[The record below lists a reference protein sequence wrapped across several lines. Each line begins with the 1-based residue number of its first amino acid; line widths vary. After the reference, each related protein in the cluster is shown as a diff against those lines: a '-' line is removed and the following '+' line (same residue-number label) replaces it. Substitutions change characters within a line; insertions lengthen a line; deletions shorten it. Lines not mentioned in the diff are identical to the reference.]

1 MDAPVSTRALFR
13 PGENCCA
20 VARAARVGMAID
32 AESYYRAFMEAA
44 ERAERSILIL
54 AWDFD
59 SRTGLDFGP
68 DGRCRTTLGDFL
80 NELARRKRRL
90 QIHILDWD
98 YPVIFGPNREPLPL
112 YGLTWNRHRRV
123 HFRFDD
129 THPLA
134 GSHHQKIVV
143 VDDRIA
149 FVGGLDLTSR
159 RWDSPE
165 HRPDDPRR
173 VALGKPY
180 PPFHDL
186 MIAVDGEAARAVA
199 DIARK
204 RWRAATGETL
214 APVAAAGDRWPKSL
228 AVAMTDVEVAVA
240 CTEPAVNGASGN
252 RTVERL
258 YLDTI
263 ARAQRYIYLENQ
275 YFTSQ
280 SIGRALAARLA
291 EPDGPEIVLVTRLL
305 SHGWLEEMTM
315 HVLRTKLIKDLKAAD
330 HGGRFHVYYAFV
342 DGLADGTCV
351 DVHSKMMAADDEWL
365 RIGSANL
372 SNRSMGLDTEC
383 DLVVAADG
391 RPDARAA
398 IRAFRDAL
406 LGEHLGAPA
415 EAVAREVERTGS
427 MHGAIAALAGER
439 RALKPLEELP
449 EWSETA
455 ITAASLADLERP
467 VSLEALAEQLAPDAD
482 VRRTLPFWKSIT
494 AIVVATI
501 ALTLAWRYTPLADV
515 VTAENVSA
523 WTHAFADQWWAA
535 PLIVASYTPAQVVMF
550 PRPLITLAAVVAF
563 GPWLGF
569 AYAMTGIL
577 IATAAGY
584 YVGRRLDRDT
594 VRRIA
599 GRRLNRLTRALRQRG
614 LLAMTAVRLV
624 PLAPFVVESVVA
636 GAIHI
641 RLRDVLLGT
650 FVGMLP
656 GTLTATVFGDQI
668 ETALKDP
675 SLINWWLVAGVLLL
689 LGVASYVVQRWFR
702 RMESRGPG
710 SEPAPPARADARPA
724 SAAARPATAPP
735 VGAVATAGRRRGAP
749 RRGSP

>member
-1 MDAPVSTRALFR
+1 MTGVVPTDPLLR
-13 PGENCCA
+13 PGENCWA
-20 VARAARVGMAID
+20 VARAARVALAID
-32 AESYYRAFMEAA
+32 ASAYFEAFMRAA

-59 SRTGLDFGP
+59 SRTGLSFGE
-68 DGRCRTTLGDFL
+68 DDRCRTTLGEFL
-80 NELARRKRRL
+80 NDLARRKRRL
-90 QIHILDWD
+90 QVHILDWD
-98 YPVIFGPNREPLPL
+98 YPVIFGADRELLPL
-112 YGLTWNRHRRV
+112 YGLTWKRHRRV

-143 VDDRIA
+143 VDDKVA
-149 FVGGLDLTSR
+149 FVGGLDLTSG

-186 MIAVDGEAARAVA
+186 MIAVDGEAARTLG

-204 RWRAATGETL
+204 RWCAATGETL
-214 APVAAAGDRWPKSL
+214 GRASATAGDPWPESL
-228 AVAMTDVEVAVA
+228 PPAMADVEVGIA
-240 CTEPAVNGASGN
+240 CTEPAVNGTAGN

-258 YLDTI
+258 YLDMI

-280 SIGRALAARLA
+280 SVGRALAARLA
-291 EPDGPEIVLVTRLL
+291 APDGPEIVLVIRLL

-315 HVLRTKLIKDLKAAD
+315 HVLRTRLIQELKAAD
-330 HGGRFHVYYAFV
+330 HGGRFHVYYPHV
-342 DGLADGTCV
+342 HGLAEGTCV

-383 DLVVAADG
+383 DVVVDAHG
-391 RPDARAA
+391 RPEVRRA
-398 IRAFRDAL
+398 IRGYRDAL
-406 LGEHLGAPA
+406 LAEHLGVPA
-415 EAVAREVERTGS
+415 ETVAREVERAGS
-427 MHGAIAALAGER
+427 MHGAIAALAKPDR
-439 RALKPLEELP
+439 TLRPLEELP
-449 EWSETA
+449 EWSEAA
-455 ITAASLADLERP
+455 ITAAGLADLERP
-467 VSLEALAEQLAPDAD
+467 VSLEALAEQLAPDTD

-494 AIVVATI
+494 AVVVAAV
-501 ALTLAWRYTPLADV
+501 ALSLAWRYTPLADV
-515 VTAENVSA
+515 VTAEKVID
-523 WTHAFADQWWAA
+523 WTHAFAGQWWAV
-535 PLIVASYTPAQVVMF
+535 PLIVAAYTPAQVIMF

-577 IATAAGY
+577 AATAVGY
-584 YVGRRLDRDT
+584 YAGRLFDRDT

-599 GRRLNRLTRALRQRG
+599 GRRLNRLTHALRERG

-624 PLAPFVVESVVA
+624 PIAPFAVESVVA
-636 GAIHI
+636 GAIH
-641 RLRDVLLGT
+641 LKPWHVLAGT
-650 FVGMLP
+650 FLGMLP

-668 ETALKDP
+668 ESALKDP
-675 SLINWWLVAGVLLL
+675 SQINWWLVAGVLLL

-702 RMESRGPG
+702 RMERRGPG
-710 SEPAPPARADARPA
+710 SERAPPPRAGARPA
-724 SAAARPATAPP
+724 SAAARPAA
-735 VGAVATAGRRRGAP
+735 AP
-749 RRGSP
+749 RA

>member
-1 MDAPVSTRALFR
+1 MTAPVSTDALFR

-20 VARAARVGMAID
+20 VARAGRVGFAVD
-32 AESYYRAFMEAA
+32 AAAYYEAFMRAA

-59 SRTGLDFGP
+59 SRTGLAYGD
-68 DGRCRTTLGDFL
+68 DGRCRTTIGEFL
-80 NELARRKRRL
+80 NELARRRRHL
-90 QIHILDWD
+90 QVHILDWD
-98 YPVIFGPNREPLPL
+98 YPMVFGADREFLPL
-112 YGLTWNRHRRV
+112 YGLSWQRHRRV

-143 VDDRIA
+143 IDDKVA

-186 MIAVDGEAARAVA
+186 MIAFDEAARAVA
-199 DIARK
+199 EDRAQALARGDG
-204 RWRAATGETL
+204 RD
-214 APVAAAGDRWPKSL
+214 APSGRDLGDPWPASL
-228 AVAMTDVEVAVA
+228 MPAMTDVDVALA
-240 CTEPAVNGASGN
+240 CTEPAVNGTKGN

-258 YLDTI
+258 YLDLI

-315 HVLRTKLIKDLKAAD
+315 HVLRTKLIRELKAAD
-330 HGGRFHVYYAFV
+330 HGWRFHVYYAHV
-342 DGLADGTCV
+342 PGLAERTCV

-383 DLVVAADG
+383 DSVVAAGG
-391 RPDARAA
+391 RRRAA
-398 IRAFRDAL
+398 RDPRVSRPR
-406 LGEHLGAPA
+406 LGEHLGVPA
-415 EAVAREVERTGS
+415 DTVARAVERAGS
-427 MHGAIAALAGER
+427 MHGAIAAIPADKR
-439 RALKPLEELP
+439 TLKPLEELP
-449 EWSETA
+449 EWSEAA
-455 ITAASLADLERP
+455 ITAESFADLERP
-467 VSLEALAEQLAPDAD
+467 VSLEALAEQLAPDTD
-482 VRRTLPFWKSIT
+482 VKRTLPFWKSIT
-494 AIVVATI
+494 AVIVAAI

-515 VTAENVSA
+515 VTAERVID

-535 PLIVASYTPAQVVMF
+535 PLIVAAYTPAQVVMF

-569 AYAMTGIL
+569 VYAMGGIL

-584 YVGRRLDRDT
+584 YAGRLFDRDT

-599 GRRLNRLTRALRQRG
+599 GQRLNRLTTPCASW
-614 LLAMTAVRLV
+614 TARDDRSGSSRSRRS
-624 PLAPFVVESVVA
+624 PWSVVA
-636 GAIHI
+636 GAS
-641 RLRDVLLGT
+641 V
-650 FVGMLP
+650 
-656 GTLTATVFGDQI
+656 
-668 ETALKDP
+668 
-675 SLINWWLVAGVLLL
+675 
-689 LGVASYVVQRWFR
+689 
-702 RMESRGPG
+702 
-710 SEPAPPARADARPA
+710 
-724 SAAARPATAPP
+724 
-735 VGAVATAGRRRGAP
+735 
-749 RRGSP
+749 

>member
-1 MDAPVSTRALFR
+1 MAADVSTDAVFR
-13 PGENCCA
+13 LGENCCA
-20 VARAARVGMAID
+20 VARAGRVGFAID
-32 AESYYRAFMEAA
+32 AAAYYEAFMRAA

-59 SRTGLDFGP
+59 SRTGLDFGD
-68 DGRCRTTLGDFL
+68 DGRCRTTIGEFL
-80 NELARRKRRL
+80 NDLARRRRRL
-90 QIHILDWD
+90 QVHILDWD
-98 YPVIFGPNREPLPL
+98 YPMIFGVDREFLPL
-112 YGLTWNRHRRV
+112 YGLSWKRHRRV

-143 VDDRIA
+143 IDDKVA

-173 VALGKPY
+173 VSLGKPY

-186 MIAVDGEAARAVA
+186 MIAVDGEAARALA
-199 DIARK
+199 AIARK
-204 RWRAATGETL
+204 RWRGATGETL
-214 APVAAAGDRWPKSL
+214 QQVATAGDPWPASL
-228 AVAMTDVEVAVA
+228 TPAMTDVDVALA
-240 CTEPAVNGASGN
+240 CTEPAVNGTKGN

-258 YLDTI
+258 YLDMI
-263 ARAQRYIYLENQ
+263 ARARRYIYIENQ

-291 EPDGPEIVLVTRLL
+291 DPDAPEIVLVTRLL

-315 HVLRTKLIKDLKAAD
+315 HVLRTKLVRELKAAD
-330 HGGRFHVYYAFV
+330 RGGRFRVYYAHV
-342 DGLADGTCV
+342 PGLAEGTCV

-383 DLVVAADG
+383 DAVVAAAG
-391 RPDARAA
+391 RPEVQRA
-398 IRAFRDAL
+398 IRGFRDTL
-406 LGEHLGAPA
+406 LGEHLGVPA
-415 EAVAREVERTGS
+415 DTVAREVERTGS
-427 MHGAIAALAGER
+427 MHGAIAALASNGR
-439 RALKPLEELP
+439 TLKPLEELP

-455 ITAASLADLERP
+455 LTAASLADLERP
-467 VSLEALAEQLAPDAD
+467 VSLEALAAQLAPDTD

-494 AIVVATI
+494 AVLVAAI

-515 VTAENVSA
+515 ITAEKVID

-535 PLIVASYTPAQVVMF
+535 PLIVAAYTPAQVIMF

-569 AYAMTGIL
+569 VYAMTGIL
-577 IATAAGY
+577 ISTAAGY
-584 YVGRRLDRDT
+584 YAGQLFDRDT

-599 GRRLNRLTRALRQRG
+599 GQRLNRLTRVLRERG

-636 GAIHI
+636 GAI
-641 RLRDVLLGT
+641 RLKLRHVLAGT
-650 FVGMLP
+650 FFGMLP

-675 SLINWWLVAGVLLL
+675 SQINWWLVTGVVLLL
-689 LGVASYVVQRWFR
+689 AVASYAVQRWFR
-702 RMESRGPG
+702 KMERRGAKIDAALPRT
-710 SEPAPPARADARPA
+710 AAARRDPPAARPA
-724 SAAARPATAPP
+724 SAA
-735 VGAVATAGRRRGAP
+735 P
-749 RRGSP
+749 RA